1 MGDHILGAE
10 FNVTGL
16 SDPLEIERAH
26 FLDSLSLLDLECVSS
41 AASVVDV
48 GSGAGLPALV
58 LALALPN
65 AEIVAVESQRKK
77 CAHIR
82 HVAQALSLLNLE
94 VYCGRAEEYG
104 RSAGRESHGV
114 VVSRAVASLP
124 VLAEYSL
131 PLLRVGGTMLAMKG
145 AVSNQE
151 LTQAEKAL
159 GILGADRLDVVG
171 VVPFAGAPDRSLC
184 LARKV
189 RPTPGEYPR
198 RTGVPVKRPLGR
210 S

>member
-16 SDPLEIERAH
+16 ADPLEIERAH

-159 GILGADRLDVVG
+159 GILGAGPMEAVRVL
-171 VVPFAGAPDRSLC
+171 PFPDAHNRWVYC
-184 LARKV
+184 ARKV
-189 RPTPGEYPR
+189 HATPDEYPR
-198 RTGVPVKRPLGR
+198 RSGIPAKRPLGR
-210 S
+210 